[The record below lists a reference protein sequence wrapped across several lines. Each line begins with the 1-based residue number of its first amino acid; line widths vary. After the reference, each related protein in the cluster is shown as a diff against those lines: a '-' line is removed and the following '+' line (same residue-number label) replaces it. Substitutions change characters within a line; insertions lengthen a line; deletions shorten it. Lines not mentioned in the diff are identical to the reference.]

1 MKNMRLKVM
10 CCVLG
15 AGMLWPMMGQSATE
29 LRMSWWG
36 GNQRHQAT
44 TEAIK
49 AFEAQNPD
57 VKINT
62 EPSGWDGYLSRLST
76 QLAGNTEP
84 DVMQINWN
92 WLVMFSKNGDG
103 FYDINRQASL
113 IDLTQ
118 FSSQGKQLVT
128 VNGKLNGV
136 PVAMTGRSMYYNP
149 DLWKKRAW
157 RTHKPGSR

>member
-1 MKNMRLKVM
+1 MNNKRLKAL
-10 CCVLG
+10 CWVLG
-15 AGMLWPMMGQSATE
+15 AGILCPAVGHSATE

-76 QLAGNTEP
+76 PLAP
-84 DVMQINWN
+84 
-92 WLVMFSKNGDG
+92 
-103 FYDINRQASL
+103 NR
-113 IDLTQ
+113 T
-118 FSSQGKQLVT
+118 
-128 VNGKLNGV
+128 
-136 PVAMTGRSMYYNP
+136 
-149 DLWKKRAW
+149 
-157 RTHKPGSR
+157 